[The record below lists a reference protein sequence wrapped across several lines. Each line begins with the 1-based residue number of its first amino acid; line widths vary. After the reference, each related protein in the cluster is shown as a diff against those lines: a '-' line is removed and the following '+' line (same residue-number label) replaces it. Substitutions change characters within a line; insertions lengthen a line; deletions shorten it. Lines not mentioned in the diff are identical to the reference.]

1 MRKIL
6 YWTMERAIL
15 ALFTLLLCAPPTLAR
30 SGKLIKPQAPPGLQ
44 RGTRS
49 LNLTPLARHRQTQAR
64 MRPPAATHLRAHL
77 MAGKVAALRQHPGAE
92 WELWKDGKSDT
103 PIFLQ
108 LRSGKRAAKRLAAVA
123 GEALVLDFIEAN
135 AGLFRLRDPRSELV
149 PTEKQI
155 DASGDEHVRLEH

>member
-15 ALFTLLLCAPPTLAR
+15 ALFTLLLCAPPTLAQ
-30 SGKLIKPQAPPGLQ
+30 SGKVIKPQAPPGLQ

-77 MAGKVAALRQHPGAE
+77 TAGKVAAVGGRMLDGAARALIE
-92 WELWKDGKSDT
+92 Q
-103 PIFLQ
+103 FLN
-108 LRSGKRAAKRLAAVA
+108 
-123 GEALVLDFIEAN
+123 ALVRQTGGESTVSLWTRIKRIL
-135 AGLFRLRDPRSELV
+135 GLA
-149 PTEKQI
+149 T
-155 DASGDEHVRLEH
+155 

>member
-15 ALFTLLLCAPPTLAR
+15 ALFTLLLCAPPALAR
-30 SGKLIKPQAPPGLQ
+30 SGKVIKPQAPNSPGLQ

-49 LNLTPLARHRQTQAR
+49 LNLTPLARHRRSQAR
-64 MRPPAATHLRAHL
+64 MRPLAATHLRAHL
-77 MAGKVAALRQHPGAE
+77 MAGKIAAPTQHPGAE

-108 LRSGKRAAKRLAAVA
+108 LRSGKRAGPRLYRGQCRPFSSARPTQRI
-123 GEALVLDFIEAN
+123 GSH
-135 AGLFRLRDPRSELV
+135 RDADRC
-149 PTEKQI
+149 Q
-155 DASGDEHVRLEH
+155 R